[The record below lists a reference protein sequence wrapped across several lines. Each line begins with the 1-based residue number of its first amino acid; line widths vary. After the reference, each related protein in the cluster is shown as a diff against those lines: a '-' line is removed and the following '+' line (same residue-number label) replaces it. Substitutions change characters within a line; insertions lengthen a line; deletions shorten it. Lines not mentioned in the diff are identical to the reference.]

1 MSFSAPYII
10 APVVYEFVW
19 TVDSTP
25 KQTSTY
31 TTTYFGPPGSHT
43 AYAQIVNTALPSPSQ
58 IETIG
63 IPYTILPGEVSTQHA
78 SATVATHMPT
88 RPIVQTDHALVT
100 PATDQSDQTS
110 ASREMPCHQVLSGRM
125 LSLRESYL
133 ICLQV
138 VLVCLFCGGYLW
150 SRCLRRRSQS
160 HRREGG
166 ILSFEKSAV
175 YELA

>member
-1 MSFSAPYII
+1 MSFSQPYMI

-19 TVDSTP
+19 AVDNTP

-43 AYAQIVNTALPSPSQ
+43 AYDQIVNTALPSPWQ

-63 IPYTILPGEVSTQHA
+63 VPYTIPPGGVSTQHA
-78 SATVATHMPT
+78 SATVATHRPT
-88 RPIVQTDHALVT
+88 NPIQTDHTLVT
-100 PATDQSDQTS
+100 PAKDSSVQTS
-110 ASREMPCHQVLSGRM
+110 ASYEVPCHEVLSGR
-125 LSLRESYL
+125 LHESYL
-133 ICLQV
+133 IYLQV
-138 VLVCLFCGGYLW
+138 VLVCLLCGGYLW

-160 HRREGG
+160 AKLEGG
-166 ILSFEKSAV
+166 ILSSEKSAI